1 MKRVLVL
8 RLGAMGDIIHALP
21 AVSSIRQSFPGASV
35 CWLVEQRWRPLIDGN
50 PFVDQVLELERGSI
64 GGIFRSIRKLRQ
76 LKFDLA
82 IDFQGLLKSALAGV
96 FGHPEKFYGYHA
108 SQVRERMAAF
118 CYSHPI
124 KVSSTHIVDRHLE
137 LAAAAGAT
145 TRSRTFPIP
154 VGSPEGELPR
164 GPFVLASPF
173 AGWISKQ
180 WPLEHYGDLAGRL
193 AAIGLPLVWN
203 VSPAQ
208 SREIQVPPGVQLHVS
223 GLPGLIDATR
233 RARAVVGVDSGP
245 LHLAAAL
252 DKPGVA
258 LFGPTDPARNG
269 PYGTSLRVLRSPGAA
284 TTYKRAEVIDDS
296 MRNLS
301 PGQVFEAIAEQVR

>member
-35 CWLVEQRWRPLIDGN
+35 CWLVERRWRPLVDGN
-50 PFVDQVLELERGSI
+50 PFVDEVLVLERGSFR
-64 GGIFRSIRKLRQ
+64 GIARSIQSLRQ
-76 LKFDLA
+76 RKFDLA

-96 FGHPEKFYGYHA
+96 CGHPEKFYGYHA
-108 SQVRERMAAF
+108 SQVRERLAAF
-118 CYSHPI
+118 CYSHAI

-145 TRSRTFPIP
+145 ARSRTFPIP
-154 VGSPEGELPR
+154 PGSPEGDLPR

-173 AGWISKQ
+173 AGWPSKQ
-180 WPLEHYGDLAGRL
+180 WPLEYYGDLAGRL

-203 VSPAQ
+203 VSLDQ
-208 SREIQVPPGVQLHVS
+208 SRELRVPSGVQLHVS
-223 GLPGLIDATR
+223 GIAGLIDATR

-245 LHLAAAL
+245 MHLAAAL

-269 PYGTSLRVLRSPGAA
+269 PYGTTMRVLRSPGAT
-284 TTYKRAEVIDDS
+284 TTYKRGEFIDDS
-296 MRNLS
+296 MRSLS
-301 PGQVFEAIAEQVR
+301 PQQVFEAVAEQVR